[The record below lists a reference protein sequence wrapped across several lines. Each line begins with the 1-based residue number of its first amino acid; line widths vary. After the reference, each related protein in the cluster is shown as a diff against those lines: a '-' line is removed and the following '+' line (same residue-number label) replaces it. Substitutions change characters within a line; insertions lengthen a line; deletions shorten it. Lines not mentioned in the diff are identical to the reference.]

1 MRKKLINV
9 TTKECKD
16 IETYWE
22 NNADLA
28 ESLRSYWGD
37 SSPATMQKV
46 FPYRIYGDG
55 AETIGLNA
63 FELLTMI
70 SVSTQHASTLKTRF
84 VCLGFLMPNSL

>member
-1 MRKKLINV
+1 MPA
-9 TTKECKD
+9 KECQD

-22 NNADLA
+22 NNGDLA
-28 ESLRSYWGD
+28 ETLRSYWGD
-37 SSPATMQKV
+37 SSPETMQKV

-84 VCLGFLMPNSL
+84 VCLGSLIPDNLSATKII